1 MFMQTALGFR
11 NLWRAMGGSKTGFG
25 PKSVADH
32 WVNTQFGWSPF
43 INDLRK
49 FWYTTQNLDK
59 RIAQLQRD
67 NGQWKKCGGVV
78 KSEEEEQ
85 VVASS
90 ATVTGHNPILLSYFY
105 RLSGITGS
113 YEAVRKDSFNVWFS
127 GRFRYW
133 IPNIMKTDPNWR
145 WNAAVH
151 LFGLKPSP
159 SVLWE
164 IIPWSW
170 LIDWCSNVGDVIDN
184 LSARALD
191 NLAAKYAYV
200 MGTKKQEV
208 TLTSVAD
215 FYNGPQTETWSGT
228 FTRKLR
234 QEASPFGF
242 DLSSDMF
249 SARQW
254 SILAALG
261 ISRSF
266 VR

>member
-1 MFMQTALGFR
+1 
-11 NLWRAMGGSKTGFG
+11 
-25 PKSVADH
+25 
-32 WVNTQFGWSPF
+32 
-43 INDLRK
+43 
-49 FWYTTQNLDK
+49 
-59 RIAQLQRD
+59 
-67 NGQWKKCGGVV
+67 
-78 KSEEEEQ
+78 
-85 VVASS
+85 
-90 ATVTGHNPILLSYFY
+90 
-105 RLSGITGS
+105 
-113 YEAVRKDSFNVWFS
+113 
-127 GRFRYW
+127 
-133 IPNIMKTDPNWR
+133 MKTDPNWR

-208 TLTSVAD
+208 TLISVAD